1 MSRKPIQPVYKRLG
15 KRVRGLLKGNGMTH
29 AELAKKLGWPRCS
42 VTHTCN
48 ARDRILL
55 HDVEALAKALN
66 VTPAT
71 LMHGV
76 WRCV

>member
-1 MSRKPIQPVYKRLG
+1 MSRKPIQLIYKRLG
-15 KRVRGLLKGNGMTH
+15 KRVKLLLKAKNMTH

-55 HDVEALAKALN
+55 HDVEALAMALN
-66 VTPAT
+66 VTPLD
-71 LMHGV
+71 LMEGV
-76 WRCV
+76 FR